1 MIDLA
6 KIRRE
11 DIRWHLLQAV
21 NLSRPVGI
29 YTEPLLVIVLV
40 YPDATHHEVRLALD
54 YLEERELVAGAARPD
69 GRWMVELHPHGHSIS
84 SSTTSTPSP
93 RGPAQDYAGV
103 AMPRRSSVHALPP
116 ELKEWLDAE
125 LVRRGFGDYVQPGTG
140 F

>member
-29 YTEPLLVIVLV
+29 YTEPLLVIVRAV

-54 YLEERELVAGAARPD
+54 YLEERELVRVQRDPMD
-69 GRWMVELHPHGHSIS
+69 RWMVELTRTGIDFVEYNID
-84 SSTTSTPSP
+84 
-93 RGPAQDYAGV
+93 AQPGV
-103 AMPRRSSVHALPP
+103 ARP
-116 ELKEWLDAE
+116 KITQ
-125 LVRRGFGDYVQPGTG
+125 G
-140 F
+140 

>member
-29 YTEPLLVIVLV
+29 YTEPLLVIVRAV

-54 YLEERELVAGAARPD
+54 YLEERELVRVQRDPMD
-69 GRWMVELHPHGHSIS
+69 RWMVELTRTGIDFVEYNID
-84 SSTTSTPSP
+84 
-93 RGPAQDYAGV
+93 AQPGV
-103 AMPRRSSVHALPP
+103 ARPKITQV
-116 ELKEWLDAE
+116 
-125 LVRRGFGDYVQPGTG
+125 
-140 F
+140 